1 MLVKLEDRTININD
15 ELIRP
20 NPLDFMR
27 IEECEDATSYHYAI
41 RGYGFI
47 SDTPVDWTIARL
59 KTYDEAQLVLEKL
72 TNETSLLP
80 FLYRQ

>member
-1 MLVKLEDRTININD
+1 MLIKLEDRAINIDD

-27 IEECEDATSYHYAI
+27 IEECEDATSYHYSI

-47 SDTPVDWTIARL
+47 GNTPVDWTIARL
-59 KTYDEAQLVLEKL
+59 KTYDEA
-72 TNETSLLP
+72 
-80 FLYRQ
+80 R